1 MEIRVGDKV
10 KRISGGW
17 HGGLDVGDT
26 AIVSDIIDENT
37 IMLKGHGDWVFNTP
51 YFEVIKEEEKEI
63 PNVNNVSEIAKQLER
78 LKATDTERQINRL
91 KNSIKSNAFFIFQ

>member
-26 AIVSDIIDENT
+26 AIVSDIIDEFT
-37 IMLKGHGDWVFNTP
+37 IMLKGHGNWKFHIPN
-51 YFEVIKEEEKEI
+51 FEIIKED
-63 PNVNNVSEIAKQLER
+63 R
-78 LKATDTERQINRL
+78 
-91 KNSIKSNAFFIFQ
+91 KSVV